1 LLSGACFD
9 PPNDNIDVIFDDSG
23 NGLTC
28 SSIPPVISGTIKPN
42 QSLSSFISE
51 NSLGDWKLKVMD
63 DADVDIGNIQNWSIE
78 LCTSEPSLAVNN
90 YVFDNFKV
98 YPNPSSGI
106 FNIEFT
112 SKSTNDVSITI
123 FDLLGRKII
132 QKTYI
137 NSATE
142 FKDVLYINQ
151 ISSGLY
157 ILQVKRGNEI
167 SSQKIQVN

>member
-1 LLSGACFD
+1 MKVVDGWDGDAG
-9 PPNDNIDVIFDDSG
+9 VIES
-23 NGLTC
+23 
-28 SSIPPVISGTIKPN
+28 
-42 QSLSSFISE
+42 
-51 NSLGDWKLKVMD
+51 
-63 DADVDIGNIQNWSIE
+63 WSIE

-112 SKSTNDVSITI
+112 SKSTNDVSITV

-132 QKTYI
+132 QKEYI
-137 NSATE
+137 KSTTS
-142 FKDVLYINQ
+142 FKDVININQ